1 MEVRRGGN
9 SPKGTWVGGGIPG
22 GGRATP
28 PLSVLGGP
36 RVRATGALDG
46 LDRTKHLSSLDLP
59 QCPALLLGHRCPA
72 DRKLRHSW
80 RKSGLGQKT
89 QSGQGTVLSVG
100 HEHRHVDQE

>member
-1 MEVRRGGN
+1 MDAEMEVRRGGN

-46 LDRTKHLSSLDLP
+46 LDRTKHL
-59 QCPALLLGHRCPA
+59 
-72 DRKLRHSW
+72 
-80 RKSGLGQKT
+80 
-89 QSGQGTVLSVG
+89 
-100 HEHRHVDQE
+100 